1 MDRLTND
8 EIRNLVCQTY
18 FMDRSD
24 RMVVDLLNHYAFVL
38 HENLSDLTD
47 DDIEKARNFAD
58 NYLKEDWKWE
68 VYDQRFNYF
77 VNQQRFKAITSNDYN
92 NLEKKA
98 YDVIYFVNNVM
109 GVNDWNFKI
118 YYSVDHDDCLLLSK
132 PDIDGCYL
140 NIDLVYNYEM
150 DSLKANKIKITD
162 EMEELGIIYPN
173 CYKIKKSKT
182 KNVVDSDIDIKI

>member
-1 MDRLTND
+1 MDRN
-8 EIRNLVCQTY
+8 
-18 FMDRSD
+18 D

-47 DDIEKARNFAD
+47 EDIELARNFA
-58 NYLKEDWKWE
+58 NSYLKEDWKWE
-68 VYDQRFNYF
+68 VYDQRFIFF
-77 VNQQRFKAITSNDYN
+77 VNQQRFKAITNNDYN

-109 GVNDWNFKI
+109 GVNDWNFKV
-118 YYSVDHDDCLLLSK
+118 YYSVEHDDCLLLSK
-132 PDIDGCYL
+132 PDKDGCYL
-140 NIDLVYNYEM
+140 NIDVVYNYET

-173 CYKIKKSKT
+173 CHKIKKSSSKS
-182 KNVVDSDIDIKI
+182 VDDSDIDIKI

>member
-118 YYSVDHDDCLLLSK
+118 YYSVDHGDCLLLSK